1 MTELYNKTSE
11 KDKRQSL
18 RNNMPPAEKLIWARL
33 RGRQVEGCKF
43 RRQYS
48 IGAFVVD
55 FYVPKLKLAI
65 EIDGSSHD
73 GEAAQVYDAERQ
85 AFLES
90 KGTKFLRFTN
100 QQVYEE
106 LDAVIE
112 SIGLVVCELRKEPL
126 PSPPL
131 GKGREPDSCLP
142 PFQGGIEGG
151 NFGTVDRPINSI
163 VGDL

>member
-18 RNNMPPAEKLIWARL
+18 RNNMPPAEKLIWNRL
-33 RGRQVEGCKF
+33 KGKEIEWCKF

-55 FYVPKLKLAI
+55 FYVPELRLAI
-65 EIDGSSHD
+65 EIDGSSHVGD
-73 GEAAQVYDAERQ
+73 AAQTYDAERQ
-85 AFLES
+85 TFLES

-100 QQVYEE
+100 QQVDEE

-112 SIGLVVCELRKEPL
+112 SIGLVVCELRREPH
-126 PSPPL
+126 SNPPL
-131 GKGREPDSCLP
+131 AKGREPD
-142 PFQGGIEGG
+142 
-151 NFGTVDRPINSI
+151 
-163 VGDL
+163 

>member
-18 RNNMPPAEKLIWARL
+18 RNNMPPAEKLIWNRL
-33 RGRQVEGCKF
+33 KGKQIEGCKF

-48 IGAFVVD
+48 ISAFVVD
-55 FYVPKLKLAI
+55 FYVPELRLAI
-65 EIDGSSHD
+65 EIDGSSHV
-73 GEAAQVYDAERQ
+73 GAAAQAYDAERQ
-85 AFLES
+85 TFLES

-112 SIGLVVCELRKEPL
+112 SIGLVVCELRRE
-126 PSPPL
+126 PSPW
-131 GKGREPDSCLP
+131 
-142 PFQGGIEGG
+142 QGERTGLVQTI
-151 NFGTVDRPINSI
+151 FKIF
-163 VGDL
+163 

>member
-18 RNNMPPAEKLIWARL
+18 RNNMPPAEKLIWNRL
-33 RGRQVEGCKF
+33 KGKQIEGCKF

-48 IGAFVVD
+48 ISAFVVD
-55 FYVPKLKLAI
+55 FYVPKLRLAI

-73 GEAAQVYDAERQ
+73 GDAAQAYDAERQ
-85 AFLES
+85 TFLES
-90 KGTKFLRFTN
+90 KGTRFLRFTN

-112 SIGLVVCELRKEPL
+112 SIGSIVCELRREPHSNKE
-126 PSPPL
+126 
-131 GKGREPDSCLP
+131 REPD
-142 PFQGGIEGG
+142 
-151 NFGTVDRPINSI
+151 
-163 VGDL
+163 